1 MDPEPTAGT
10 VPMDRDDCLARLR
23 ALHYLGRVGFVS
35 RAGRPLVLPVNY
47 VVDGDSVVFSTAEDS
62 ELGALVAGT
71 EVAFEI
77 DEIRALYH
85 AGWSVVVQ
93 GRVRPVTEPA
103 ELARLRR
110 GPLRSWAV
118 GARER
123 WVRISI
129 DEISGRVVGQV

>member
-1 MDPEPTAGT
+1 MDHEPTAGT
-10 VPMDRDDCLARLR
+10 VAMAHDECLARLR
-23 ALHYLGRVGFVS
+23 TLRYLGRVGFVS

-47 VVDGDSVVFSTAEDS
+47 VVDGDAVVFSTAEDS
-62 ELGALVAGT
+62 ELGALPAGT
-71 EVAFEI
+71 HVAFEI

-93 GRVRPVTEPA
+93 GRVHPVTEPA

-110 GPLRSWAV
+110 GPLRSWAR

-129 DEISGRVVGQV
+129 DEISGRVVGQN

>member
-10 VPMDRDDCLARLR
+10 VPLARDECLARLR
-23 ALHYLGRVGFVS
+23 ALRYLGRVGFVS

-47 VVDGDSVVFSTAEDS
+47 VVDGDSVVFSTAAGS
-62 ELGALVAGT
+62 ELGAMSLGAP
-71 EVAFEI
+71 VAFEI

-85 AGWSVVVQ
+85 AGWSVLVQ
-93 GRVRPVTEPA
+93 GTAHPVTDPE
-103 ELARLRR
+103 EVARLRR
-110 GPLRSWAV
+110 GPLRSWAR

-129 DEISGRVVGQV
+129 DEISGRAVGPP